1 MRSELATVR
10 ATFKLISWL
19 LIIEKKKVK
28 SASRLERFF
37 ISLFYRGAYAYT
49 ANDDNDSNNDVYSAN
64 RHLQSWSLS

>member
-19 LIIEKKKVK
+19 LIIEKKKLK

-49 ANDDNDSNNDVYSAN
+49 ANDDEDVYSAN
-64 RHLQSWSLS
+64 RPLKSWSLS